1 MKDCSLSLPLLSIL
15 LCAVYIVNL
24 WRGENC
30 IVNSKQILLVNISE
44 LVEYSVASKDMKSL
58 LTSSQLN
65 SSDPFDA
72 NLFPSLCTST
82 ETAVTG
88 ARFSEAAMA
97 VKSTVQLCVFMPLLH
112 Y

>member
-1 MKDCSLSLPLLSIL
+1 MKECSLSLPLLSTL

-30 IVNSKQILLVNISE
+30 IVNSKQILVVNISE
-44 LVEYSVASKDMKSL
+44 LVEYSMASKDMKSL
-58 LTSSQLN
+58 LMSLQLN
-65 SSDPFDA
+65 SSDSFDA
-72 NLFPSLCTST
+72 NLFASLCTST

-97 VKSTVQLCVFMPLLH
+97 VKSTVQLRVFMPLLH